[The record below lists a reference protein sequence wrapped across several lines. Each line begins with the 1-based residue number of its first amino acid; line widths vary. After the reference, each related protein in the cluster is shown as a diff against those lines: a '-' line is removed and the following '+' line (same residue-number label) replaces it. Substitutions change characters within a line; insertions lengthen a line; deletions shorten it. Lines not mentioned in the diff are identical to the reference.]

1 MVDSSLTNKMKKLP
15 VLQIASSLL
24 ILLFA
29 YTAFSKLFDYRAF
42 TQTLSESPLIH
53 NGADTIAW
61 LLPAIE
67 LVVVLLL
74 FFEGTRRVGL
84 YASLLLLVLFTLYLL
99 YMVLFVADL
108 PCSCGGVLSK
118 MSWKQHV
125 FFNLFFIVVNLIG
138 IGGLRIYTF
147 LNFLRRQ
154 GMPKT

>member
-1 MVDSSLTNKMKKLP
+1 MKKLP
-15 VLQIASSLL
+15 VTEIASSLL

-29 YTAFSKLFDYRAF
+29 YTAISKLFNYRAF
-42 TQTLSESPLIH
+42 ARTLSESPLIH

-61 LLPAIE
+61 LLPATE

-74 FFEGTRRVGL
+74 FFERTRKAGL

-118 MSWKQHV
+118 MSWKQHL
-125 FFNLFFIVVNLIG
+125 FFNLFFILINLIA
-138 IGGLRIYTF
+138 IGRFRLYEL
-147 LNFLRRQ
+147 LNFLRKQ

>member
-1 MVDSSLTNKMKKLP
+1 MADSSLTNKMKKLP
-15 VLQIASSLL
+15 VVQITSSLL

-29 YTAFSKLFDYRAF
+29 YTAISKLFIYRAF
-42 TQTLSESPLIH
+42 TRTLSESPLIH

-61 LLPAIE
+61 LLPATE
-67 LVVVLLL
+67 LIVVLLL
-74 FFEGTRRVGL
+74 FFEGTRRVGM

-118 MSWKQHV
+118 MSWQQHV

-138 IGGLRIYTF
+138 IGGFRIYTF